1 VNPELIRRY
10 KLFMSALF
18 LGAATCF
25 LLPFLVLSID
35 ERVGRGS
42 GVELATGNADVSGRY
57 VHASYEGQI
66 EEGMDLAKLPS
77 AVAFFA
83 LIVGAIGAWLPSRK
97 GFWLGLAAAL
107 AGLLG
112 LFWLRQA
119 LSGPSLLAQVE
130 LQSGYWLSTVGVL
143 VTAALA
149 GFILYRTSWT
159 FLHR

>member
-10 KLFMSALF
+10 KLVMSAVF
-18 LGAATCF
+18 LGAAMCF

-42 GVELATGNADVSGRY
+42 GAELATGNADVSGRY
-57 VHASYEGQI
+57 VHDSYEGQI
-66 EEGMDLAKLPS
+66 EEGMDLAELPS
-77 AVAFFA
+77 AVALFA
-83 LIVGAIGAWLPSRK
+83 LLGGAVGAWLPSRK

-119 LSGPSLLAQVE
+119 LSGPSLLAEVE
-130 LQSGYWLSTVGVL
+130 LQSGYWLATVAVL
-143 VTAALA
+143 GVTALS

-159 FLHR
+159 YLNR

>member
-10 KLFMSALF
+10 KLFMSAVF

-35 ERVGRGS
+35 ERVGRGN
-42 GVELATGNADVSGRY
+42 GIELATGNAEVSGRY

-83 LIVGAIGAWLPSRK
+83 LLVGVVGAWLPSRQ

-119 LSGPSLLAQVE
+119 LSGPSLLAEVE

-143 VTAALA
+143 VTTALA

-159 FLHR
+159 YLHR

>member
-10 KLFMSALF
+10 KLFMSAVF
-18 LGAATCF
+18 LGAAMCF

-57 VHASYEGQI
+57 VHDSYEGQI
-66 EEGMDLAKLPS
+66 EEGMDLVKLPS

-83 LIVGAIGAWLPSRK
+83 LLVGAVGAWLPKRR
-97 GFWLGLAAAL
+97 GFWLGLAAAI

-119 LSGPSLLAQVE
+119 LSGPSLLAEVE
-130 LQSGYWLSTVGVL
+130 LQSGYWLSMVAVV
-143 VTAALA
+143 VTTAIAA
-149 GFILYRTSWT
+149 FILYRTSWT
-159 FLHR
+159 YLNR

>member
-1 VNPELIRRY
+1 MNADLNRRY
-10 KLFMSALF
+10 KLFMSTVF

-35 ERVGRGS
+35 ERVGRGN

-66 EEGMDLAKLPS
+66 EEGLDLAELPT

-83 LIVGAIGAWLPSRK
+83 LLVGAIGAWLPGRK

-107 AGLLG
+107 GGLLG
-112 LFWLRQA
+112 MFWLRQA
-119 LSGPSLLAQVE
+119 LSGPNLFAEVD
-130 LQSGYWLSTVGVL
+130 LQSGYWLGMVV
-143 VTAALA
+143 VVVAAALA
-149 GFILYRTSWT
+149 GFILHRTSWSY
-159 FLHR
+159 LNR

>member
-1 VNPELIRRY
+1 VTPELIRRY
-10 KLFMSALF
+10 KLFMSAVF

-66 EEGMDLAKLPS
+66 EEGMDLAQLPS

-83 LIVGAIGAWLPSRK
+83 LLIGAVGAWLPSRK

-107 AGLLG
+107 AGVLG

-130 LQSGYWLSTVGVL
+130 LQSGYWLSTVGVV

-159 FLHR
+159 YLNR

>member
-1 VNPELIRRY
+1 MNPELIRRY
-10 KLFMSALF
+10 QLFISAAF

-66 EEGMDLAKLPS
+66 EEGMDLVKLP
-77 AVAFFA
+77 AALAFFA
-83 LIVGAIGAWLPSRK
+83 LLIGAVGAWLPSRK

-107 AGLLG
+107 GGLLG

-119 LSGPSLLAQVE
+119 LSGPSLLAEVE
-130 LQSGYWLSTVGVL
+130 LQSGYWLGTVGVL
-143 VTAALA
+143 VTAVLA
-149 GFILYRTSWT
+149 AFILYRTSCT
-159 FLHR
+159 YLHR